1 MSRRLRAGVKGCRK
15 KTVVFLVQ
23 LAQQGQITA
32 VSLQDNVLKL
42 IILLTFSGVTVLLK
56 KKTVFVN
63 LLLQ

>member
-1 MSRRLRAGVKGCRK
+1 M
-15 KTVVFLVQ
+15 FLVQ